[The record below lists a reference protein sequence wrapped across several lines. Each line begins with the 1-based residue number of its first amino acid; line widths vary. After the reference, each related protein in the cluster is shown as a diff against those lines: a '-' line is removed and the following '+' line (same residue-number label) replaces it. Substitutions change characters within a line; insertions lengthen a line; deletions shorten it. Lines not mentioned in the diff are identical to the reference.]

1 MNQINVRKSDAK
13 RANSYGITLFMC
25 STLSLFLSLFGCID
39 KKSDSTLKK
48 ISSSSNNIFF
58 YTDPNKKSN
67 DPEEL
72 LTYGLFI
79 NAPWEKGG
87 FLYLNF
93 PEHLE
98 YNPVGNTI
106 LRHYDSIPNPWIISP
121 DRKQASFRVESLA
134 LKDVYVESF
143 ARVLDG
149 KDFPFDAQGVHVAMR
164 IINHGS
170 KTLPVIRPLI
180 CNQFR
185 DLTGFPQS
193 HHDFQNNFIVIE
205 DQIIALAD
213 LPTKDMKTT
222 FKGCVVKG
230 SPQRD
235 TRAEKNGG
243 LIEKDMDLALSVVTS
258 MDHERRVIFWW
269 TPGKSMIA
277 NAFIPCIHADPYFGT
292 LKPGEEA
299 YAEGLILFTEGEIK
313 PIVKYLKNKRLTSFL
328 NNNKHS
334 FNTQLSIN

>member
-1 MNQINVRKSDAK
+1 MDQINVCKSAINKAYDY
-13 RANSYGITLFMC
+13 RTRLFIY
-25 STLSLFLSLFGCID
+25 SAFVLILSQMGCTDKQSNFTHSKTSSLSD
-39 KKSDSTLKK
+39 
-48 ISSSSNNIFF
+48 NIYF
-58 YTDPNKKSN
+58 YTDPNKKSEE
-67 DPEEL
+67 PEEI

-98 YNPVGNTI
+98 YNAVGNTI
-106 LRHYDSIPNPWIISP
+106 LRHYDSIPNPWVISP

-143 ARVLDG
+143 ARVMDSR
-149 KDFPFDAQGVHVAMR
+149 DFPFDAQVVYVSMR

-185 DLTGFPQS
+185 DLRGFPQRN
-193 HHDFQNNFIVIE
+193 HDFQHNHILIN
-205 DQIIALAD
+205 DRLTALAE
-213 LPTKDMKTT
+213 LPTQNINTT

-230 SPQRD
+230 CPQRD

-243 LIEKDMDLALSVVTS
+243 LIEQDMDLALSVVSS
-258 MDHERRVIFWW
+258 MEGERKVVFWW

-277 NAFIPCIHADPYFGT
+277 NTFIPCIHADPYFGT

-299 YAEGLILFTEGEIK
+299 YAEGLILFTEGNIE
-313 PIVKYLKNKRLTSFL
+313 PIVKYLKEKDLTTNIPL
-328 NNNKHS
+328 AK
-334 FNTQLSIN
+334 